1 MTKYKKMHTT
11 GTGSGDQLSHLLTL
25 TTLQSAV
32 TYFGQQGTSYN
43 TCDIRCVSYRN
54 TTGWQYSSVF
64 PQEYLNSFLLVL
76 HVTTF
81 SVHHPKWNERGL
93 ARLCKIITI
102 HL

>member
-54 TTGWQYSSVF
+54 TTG
-64 PQEYLNSFLLVL
+64 
-76 HVTTF
+76 
-81 SVHHPKWNERGL
+81 
-93 ARLCKIITI
+93 
-102 HL
+102 